1 VTNLI
6 VKYSVLIL
14 IVAMRRDI
22 ILLYKDYFKEL
33 IE

>member
-1 VTNLI
+1 
-6 VKYSVLIL
+6 VKYSILIL

-22 ILLYKDYFKEL
+22 ILRYKGYFKKL